1 MVHGDA
7 NKPAPVTSAKFK
19 GAAAM
24 TVLLTDLV
32 LVAFQVPAPNSI
44 QLSISVLFAS
54 HKSSVRHSDAAAD
67 VKLECQ

>member
-1 MVHGDA
+1 
-7 NKPAPVTSAKFK
+7 
-19 GAAAM
+19 M